1 MMPLKQS
8 RNLGQ
13 TSLSGKRRSGSPMQN
28 YDALPAPLRQW
39 LGQAAL
45 PWSPASA
52 QRIWKKAHAKGLGV
66 DDALSSLSRAE
77 AKTLSR
83 DSYASPVTLNSEA

>member
-1 MMPLKQS
+1 
-8 RNLGQ
+8 
-13 TSLSGKRRSGSPMQN
+13 MQN
-28 YDALPAPLRQW
+28 YDTLPAPLRQW

-52 QRIWKKAHAKGLGV
+52 QRIWKNARVKGLS
-66 DDALSSLSRAE
+66 DEDALSSLSKAE

-83 DSYASPVTLNSEA
+83 DRYATRITFNSEA